1 MSNKVDKK
9 LISLIFLLI
18 FIFNIH
24 NFSIFSYS
32 HENHLRLEKKSE
44 VENINIRSSANGF
57 ISSDD
62 IELFWF
68 IQISDTQFL
77 WYDIDKIAGYYKF
90 LNETY
95 KELTPLFIFHTGDIV
110 DANYG
115 LGQDKIEW
123 ENYRQA
129 LDDNSMNASIYM
141 DVIGNHDAANDPDFT
156 YFLNYSMMGLSFN
169 TTQYSFN
176 YSFTFG
182 RYAFIGLDTAKESYD
197 LFEFG
202 FQGFLSSEELDWYES
217 ELEKYKE
224 FDKIFVF
231 GHHPP
236 SYLPF
241 YTIKSDESLSG
252 RDFYELN
259 EEYNVSFYLSG
270 HVHENSFQYFNNL
283 LTITTSNFDQGGG
296 IYRIISLDHN
306 RLSTSLEYV
315 GNWPQAI
322 ITNPPGEEY
331 LFRDLNVIEKKLRV
345 LAWDPMGIIS
355 VKWSLFDIQNEY
367 QLINWEPLERISN
380 EKPLWESNLNFTNRG
395 NLLLKVKIE
404 GGSGEIIKEL
414 RYSLTDF
421 KNNNNNTATIIILVF
436 VTMITGLV
444 SIAIIFNHYIPNKT
458 KEIEKR
464 ERKKS

>member
-1 MSNKVDKK
+1 MSNKVEKK
-9 LISLIFLLI
+9 LLYLIFLLI
-18 FIFNIH
+18 FTFNIY
-24 NFSIFSYS
+24 NFSIFPYS
-32 HENHLRLEKKSE
+32 QENHLKIEKKSE
-44 VENINIRSSANGF
+44 VENIKIGSSANGF

-62 IELFWF
+62 NELFWF

-77 WYDIDKIAGYYKF
+77 WHNVSKVAEFYKF

-95 KELTPLFIFHTGDIV
+95 TEINPLFIYHTGDIN
-110 DANYG
+110 DANFG
-115 LGQDKIEW
+115 LEQDKEGW
-123 ENYRQA
+123 ENYEKA
-129 LDDNSMNASIYM
+129 LDDNNMNASIYM
-141 DVIGNHDAANDPDFT
+141 DVIGNHDAANDPMFT
-156 YFLNYSMMGLSFN
+156 YFLNYSIMGQTFN

-176 YSFTFG
+176 KSFTFG
-182 RYAFIGLDTAKESYD
+182 NYAFIGLNTAKKSYN

-202 FQGFLSSEELDWYES
+202 FEGFLSSEELDWYEI

-224 FDKIFVF
+224 SDKIFVF

-236 SYLPF
+236 SYPPF
-241 YTIKSDESLSG
+241 YTIKSEESLSG

-270 HVHENSFQYFNNL
+270 HNHENTFQYFNNL

-296 IYRIISLDHN
+296 IYRIISIDHN

-331 LFRDLNVIEKKLRV
+331 LLGDLNDIDEKLRV
-345 LAWDPMGIIS
+345 LAWDPMGIVS
-355 VKWSLFDIQNEY
+355 VKWSLFDTQTES
-367 QLINWEPLERISN
+367 QVINWEPLERISN
-380 EKPLWESNLNFTNRG
+380 ENPLWKGNLNFTNRG

-414 RYSLTDF
+414 RYSLID
-421 KNNNNNTATIIILVF
+421 NDNNNNTTIIILVF
-436 VTMITGLV
+436 VILITGVV
-444 SIAIIFNHYIPNKT
+444 SIVIIYNRYIPNKP
-458 KEIEKR
+458 KEREKIE
-464 ERKKS
+464 S

>member
-9 LISLIFLLI
+9 LLSLIFLII

-24 NFSIFSYS
+24 YFSIFSYS
-32 HENHLRLEKKSE
+32 HENHLKLEKKSE
-44 VENINIRSSANGF
+44 VENIKIKSSTNGF

-68 IQISDTQFL
+68 IQISDTQFI
-77 WYDIDKIAGYYKF
+77 WYDVDKIAGFYKF

-95 KELTPLFIFHTGDIV
+95 KEITPLFIFHTGDIV

-129 LDDNSMNASIYM
+129 LDDNNMNATIYM
-141 DVIGNHDAANDPDFT
+141 DVIGNHDAANDPYFT
-156 YFLNYSMMGLSFN
+156 YFLNYSMMGRTFN

-176 YSFTFG
+176 KSFTFG
-182 RYAFIGLDTAKESYD
+182 KYAFIGLDTAKNSYN

-236 SYLPF
+236 SYPPF
-241 YTIKSDESLSG
+241 YQIISEESLSG

-270 HVHENSFQYFNNL
+270 HVHENSFYHFNNL
-283 LTITTSNFDQGGG
+283 LSITTSNFDQGGG
-296 IYRIISLDHN
+296 TYRIISLDHN
-306 RLSTSLEYV
+306 RLSTSIEYV
-315 GNWPQAI
+315 GDWPQAI

-331 LFRDLNVIEKKLRV
+331 LFGDLNVIEEKLRV
-345 LAWDPMGIIS
+345 LAWDPKGIVS
-355 VKWSLFDIQNEY
+355 VKWSLFDIKNEY
-367 QLINWEPLERISN
+367 QLINWKPLEKIST
-380 EKPLWESNLNFTNRG
+380 EKPLWESSLNFTNRG
-395 NLLLKVKIE
+395 NLLIKVKIE
-404 GGSGEIIKEL
+404 GGSGEIVKEL
-414 RYSLTDF
+414 RYNLSE
-421 KNNNNNTATIIILVF
+421 NNNNNSTISFLVF
-436 VTMITGLV
+436 VLLVTGLV
-444 SIAIIFNHYIPNKT
+444 SIAIISNHYLPNKPN
-458 KEIEKR
+458 ESEKL

>member
-9 LISLIFLLI
+9 LLSLIFLLI

-24 NFSIFSYS
+24 YFSIFSYS
-32 HENHLRLEKKSE
+32 HENHLNIDKKSE
-44 VENINIRSSANGF
+44 VENIKIRSSTNGF

-77 WYDIDKIAGYYKF
+77 WYDVDKIAGFYKF

-95 KELTPLFIFHTGDIV
+95 KEITPLFIFHTGDIV

-115 LGQDKIEW
+115 IGQDKIEW

-129 LDDNSMNASIYM
+129 LDDNNMNASIYM
-141 DVIGNHDAANDPDFT
+141 DVIGNHDAANDPYFT

-176 YSFTFG
+176 KSFTFG
-182 RYAFIGLDTAKESYD
+182 QYAFIGLDTAKNSYN

-202 FQGFLSSEELDWYES
+202 FQGFLSSEELDWYEG

-236 SYLPF
+236 SYPPF
-241 YTIKSDESLSG
+241 YQIKSEESLSG

-270 HVHENSFQYFNNL
+270 HVHENSFHYFNNL
-283 LTITTSNFDQGGG
+283 LSIITSNFDQGGG
-296 IYRIISLDHN
+296 TYRIISLDNN
-306 RLSTSLEYV
+306 RLSTSIEYV
-315 GNWPQAI
+315 GDWPQAI

-331 LFRDLNVIEKKLRV
+331 LFGDLNIIEEKLRV
-345 LAWDPMGIIS
+345 LAWDPKGIVS
-355 VKWSLFDIQNEY
+355 VKWSLFDIKNEY
-367 QLINWEPLERISN
+367 QLINWEPLEKIST
-380 EKPLWESNLNFTNRG
+380 EKPLWESSLNFTNRG
-395 NLLLKVKIE
+395 NLLIKIKIE
-404 GGSGEIIKEL
+404 GGSGEIVKEL
-414 RYSLTDF
+414 RYNLSE
-421 KNNNNNTATIIILVF
+421 NNNNNNSTIPFLVF
-436 VTMITGLV
+436 VILVAGLV
-444 SIAIIFNHYIPNKT
+444 SIAIISSPQ
-458 KEIEKR
+458 E
-464 ERKKS
+464 